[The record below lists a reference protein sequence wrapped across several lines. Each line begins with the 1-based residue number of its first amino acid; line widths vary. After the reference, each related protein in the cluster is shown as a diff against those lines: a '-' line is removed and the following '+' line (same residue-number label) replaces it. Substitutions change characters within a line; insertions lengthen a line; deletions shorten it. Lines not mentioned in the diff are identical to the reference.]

1 MSKKKNVRYSLKGFE
16 ILDVIIVYPE
26 NSLPQNSKFK
36 FTVNIEHKTNLEKKL
51 VFVITT
57 ITIIYEENSSK
68 LGSIKTSCI
77 FNIDNIKEFTSVKEE
92 KLINFPD
99 SFINSLN
106 SISISTTRGVMYSKF
121 SGTFLQS
128 AILPLIN
135 LHHLEK
141 NRKK

>member
-1 MSKKKNVRYSLKGFE
+1 MNKKKNVMYSLKGFE
-16 ILDVIIVYPE
+16 LLDVMIVYPE
-26 NSLPQNSKFK
+26 NPLPQNSKFK
-36 FTVNIEHKTNLEKKL
+36 FTVNLEHRTNLEKKL

-57 ITIIYEENSSK
+57 ITIIYEEKSSK

-77 FNIDNIKEFTSVKEE
+77 FNIDNIEEFTSVKKE
-92 KLINFPD
+92 KLIDFPD
-99 SFINSLN
+99 AFINSLN

-135 LHHLEK
+135 LPHLEE